1 MQKSKFTT
9 TDEYI
14 SSFPKNVRDQLEELR
29 KTIKRAAPEAA
40 EVISYNMPAFKFHGI
55 LLYFAAHT
63 AHIGFYPGNASVI
76 SIFNDDLADYET
88 SKGTIKFPMGKA
100 IPANLLEKIV
110 RYRVEENQERARLK
124 GKKIK

>member
-88 SKGTIKFPMGKA
+88 SKGTIKFQ
-100 IPANLLEKIV
+100 IEC
-110 RYRVEENQERARLK
+110 
-124 GKKIK
+124 KKTRIKL